1 MKRNDQERIERELK
15 RVEKRKRISEKRDDR
30 EPGSIGT
37 YIKGLKSLLQHDGHM
52 IFNTLN
58 DEDVLELLIDMK
70 DDLPE
75 TAWDRVIRKAVNAT
89 KVDEKELA
97 VTELRSLLEE

>member
-1 MKRNDQERIERELK
+1 MKRNDKERIERELK
-15 RVEKRKRISEKRDDR
+15 RVEKRRRISEKREDK
-30 EPGSIGT
+30 EPGSVGT

-58 DEDVLELLIDMK
+58 DEDVLELLIEMK

-75 TAWDRVIRKAVNAT
+75 DQWERVIRKAVNAT
-89 KVDEKELA
+89 KVEEKDLA
-97 VTELRSLLEE
+97 VTELQSLLD

>member
-15 RVEKRKRISEKRDDR
+15 RVEKRRKISEKRGDR

-37 YIKGLKSLLQHDGHM
+37 YIRGLKELLQHDGHM

-58 DEDVLELLIDMK
+58 DEDVLELLIEMK

-75 TAWDRVIRKAVNAT
+75 ESWDRVIRKAVNST

-97 VTELRSLLEE
+97 VTELRSLLE

>member
-15 RVEKRKRISEKRDDR
+15 RVEKRKKISERR
-30 EPGSIGT
+30 EERGPGDVGS
-37 YIKGLKSLLQHDGHM
+37 YIKGLKSLLQHDKHM

-58 DEDVLELLIDMK
+58 DEDVLELLLEMK
-70 DDLPE
+70 EDLPDE
-75 TAWDRVIRKAVNAT
+75 QWERVIRKAVNAT

-97 VTELRSLLEE
+97 VGELRSLLD